1 MRKIVLPFLVLGIV
15 ACQNK
20 STNLV
25 SDEVALARLNQ
36 LEQLDEREY
45 QKLRVRNEEQYRT
58 ERERRLDSLADQKI
72 ALQNERIHYQNQAIQ
87 YQNTRQ
93 ATQDAID
100 DYGKVLMHKANA
112 INKANENSSKKQDIY
127 INQRGFFY

>member
-93 ATQDAID
+93 AAQDAID